1 MLTSTLTVVS
11 DVLLTSVDETF
22 ETSAFAELLE
32 SESESEA
39 DADLAAAAEFESEED
54 PESAHEPASAPL
66 WEPE

>member
-32 SESESEA
+32 SESEA

-54 PESAHEPASAPL
+54 PESAHEPASEPL

>member
-22 ETSAFAELLE
+22 ETSAFAELL
-32 SESESEA
+32 ESESEA